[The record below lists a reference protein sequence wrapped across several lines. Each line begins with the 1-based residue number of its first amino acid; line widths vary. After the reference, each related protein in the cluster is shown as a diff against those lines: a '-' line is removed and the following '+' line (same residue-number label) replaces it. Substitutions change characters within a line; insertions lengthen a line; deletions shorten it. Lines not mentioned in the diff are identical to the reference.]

1 MQECTNRIVL
11 IDGPQGSGKTSYLHG
26 VLEGA
31 MIVKR
36 KAEWINSLN
45 LPTETIGAIDMA
57 IDSGAEVIVVDNCP
71 QETADAIV
79 DHFDSEIHK
88 HSEVIVY
95 IALANAPAGEQA

>member
-1 MQECTNRIVL
+1 MQKHINRIIL

-26 VLEGA
+26 VQEGA

-36 KAEWINSLN
+36 KAQWINPLN
-45 LPTETIGAIDMA
+45 LPGETIGAIDMA
-57 IDSGAEVIVVDNCP
+57 IDSGAEVIMIDNCP

-95 IALANAPAGEQA
+95 IALANAPIGEQA